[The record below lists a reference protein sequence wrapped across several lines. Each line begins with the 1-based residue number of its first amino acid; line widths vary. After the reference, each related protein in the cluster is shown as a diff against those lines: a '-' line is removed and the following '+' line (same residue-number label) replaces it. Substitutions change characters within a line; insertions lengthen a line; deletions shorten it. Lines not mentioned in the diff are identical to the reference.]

1 MRREDLRAIDGM
13 TEEQVE
19 AVMRLHGQDEAAHNT
34 TVQGLQAQLTS
45 VQQSLAAF
53 DGVDVNDLRSQITS
67 LTAQMQTQ
75 AAEYAFNDVLRSAAR
90 EAGALDEA
98 DVIAL
103 LPDKTVL
110 QASKN
115 QTEDVMAAFAALKT
129 HKPYLFAA
137 SPAPEGGQPQQ
148 GAAEANPIV
157 IPKPRAQGG
166 SAQPTLAEFLN
177 MTGAER
183 MALRTRNP
191 ALFQQLSAQLRAA
204 RF

>member
-1 MRREDLRAIDGM
+1 MKREDLRAIEGM
-13 TEEQVE
+13 TEAQVE
-19 AVMRLHGQDEAAHNT
+19 AVMRLHGQDEATHSA
-34 TVQGLQAQLTS
+34 TVQALQAQLTTA
-45 VQQSLAAF
+45 QQGLAAF
-53 DGVDVNDLRSQITS
+53 EGVDVADLRSQITS

-103 LPDKTVL
+103 LPDKAAL

-115 QTEDVMAAFAALKT
+115 QAEDVKAAFAALKT
-129 HKPYLFAA
+129 HKPYLFAV
-137 SPAPEGGQPQQ
+137 SPAPEGGQPQS
-148 GAAEANPIV
+148 GAEETNPIV
-157 IPKPRAQGG
+157 IPKPRSQGG

-191 ALFQQLSAQLRAA
+191 TLFQQLSAQLRAA

>member
-1 MRREDLRAIDGM
+1 M
-13 TEEQVE
+13 
-19 AVMRLHGQDEAAHNT
+19 
-34 TVQGLQAQLTS
+34 
-45 VQQSLAAF
+45 
-53 DGVDVNDLRSQITS
+53 
-67 LTAQMQTQ
+67 
-75 AAEYAFNDVLRSAAR
+75 
-90 EAGALDEA
+90 
-98 DVIAL
+98 IAL
-103 LPDKTVL
+103 LPEKTVL

-115 QTEDVMAAFAALKT
+115 QTEDVKAAFAALKT
-129 HKPYLFAA
+129 HKPYLFAV

-148 GAAEANPIV
+148 GAAETNPIV

>member
-1 MRREDLRAIDGM
+1 MRREDLRAIEGM

-67 LTAQMQTQ
+67 LTAQMQMQ

-129 HKPYLFAA
+129 HKPYLFAV
-137 SPAPEGGQPQQ
+137 SPAP
-148 GAAEANPIV
+148 
-157 IPKPRAQGG
+157 RADSRSRARRRQTP
-166 SAQPTLAEFLN
+166 SSSPSPV
-177 MTGAER
+177 R
-183 MALRTRNP
+183 
-191 ALFQQLSAQLRAA
+191 RAA
-204 RF
+204 AHNLHWPSS

>member
-1 MRREDLRAIDGM
+1 M
-13 TEEQVE
+13 
-19 AVMRLHGQDEAAHNT
+19 
-34 TVQGLQAQLTS
+34 
-45 VQQSLAAF
+45 
-53 DGVDVNDLRSQITS
+53 
-67 LTAQMQTQ
+67 
-75 AAEYAFNDVLRSAAR
+75 LRSAAR

-103 LPDKTVL
+103 LPEKTVL

-115 QTEDVMAAFAALKT
+115 QTEDVKAAFAALKT
-129 HKPYLFAA
+129 HKPYLFAV

-148 GAAEANPIV
+148 GAAETNPIV
-157 IPKPRAQGG
+157 IPKPRTQGG

>member
-1 MRREDLRAIDGM
+1 MRREDLRAIEGM

-19 AVMRLHGQDEAAHNT
+19 AVMRLHGQDEAAHNA

-67 LTAQMQTQ
+67 LTTQMQTQ

-103 LPDKTVL
+103 LPEKTVL
-110 QASKN
+110 QA
-115 QTEDVMAAFAALKT
+115 
-129 HKPYLFAA
+129 HKPYLFAV

-148 GAAEANPIV
+148 GAAETNPIV

-166 SAQPTLAEFLN
+166 STQPTLAEFLN

-204 RF
+204 RY

>member
-1 MRREDLRAIDGM
+1 MRREDLRAIEGM

-115 QTEDVMAAFAALKT
+115 QTEDVMGRLCSSQDPQALSVRRIPRPRGQDSRSRARRRQT
-129 HKPYLFAA
+129 PSS
-137 SPAPEGGQPQQ
+137 SPSP
-148 GAAEANPIV
+148 V
-157 IPKPRAQGG
+157 R
-166 SAQPTLAEFLN
+166 
-177 MTGAER
+177 
-183 MALRTRNP
+183 
-191 ALFQQLSAQLRAA
+191 RAA
-204 RF
+204 AHNLHWPSS